1 MQEAVYAAHRELFLN
16 GRSQA
21 VRLPADLRFEGR
33 EVFIRQDETT
43 GDVILS
49 RRPESWDN
57 FFKLRREASV
67 PMNSWPTARMK
78 RRRSVSCSDWADRDD
93 PFLLGTNIASCI
105 IKGNSPAVDRRLV
118 KVAMADLAISTVTE
132 GELRFGAARL
142 PQATRLHN
150 MIEDFLLRVAILP
163 WDSDAA
169 QQCGQLRASLER
181 EGQSMGTSMS

>member
-1 MQEAVYAAHRELFLN
+1 M
-16 GRSQA
+16 
-21 VRLPADLRFEGR
+21 
-33 EVFIRQDETT
+33 
-43 GDVILS
+43 
-49 RRPESWDN
+49 
-57 FFKLRREASV
+57 
-67 PMNSWPTARMK
+67 RMT
-78 RRRSVSCSDWADRDD
+78 RYLID
-93 PFLLGTNIASCI
+93 TNIASCI

-181 EGQSMGTSMS
+181 EGQSMGNLDVMIAAHALALEAILVTNDRAFGRIKRLKVEDWTKGTRQ